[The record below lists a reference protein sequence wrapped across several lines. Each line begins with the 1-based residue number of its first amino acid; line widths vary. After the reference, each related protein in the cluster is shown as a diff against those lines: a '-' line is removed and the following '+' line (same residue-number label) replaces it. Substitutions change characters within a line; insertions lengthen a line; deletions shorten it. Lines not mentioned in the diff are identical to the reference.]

1 MCNLIL
7 EWTQISKFTCCLSPF
22 WNYRWTTCPL
32 LLSFMSIRSL
42 PKWWETQGN
51 TFIIWACPSR
61 GQFVTTSTSKEEDCG
76 ACRSRQACISVN
88 ISTDLHENRAEQALY
103 SIGSIMRQTQ
113 SVWGSINPF
122 HFFSILSLFTPPRL
136 PSNLKNYG
144 SVEPQFIDKICRIF
158 NEKVDTVCGT
168 RCFVSALIKTD
179 NGEKLAVLQR
189 SGRKPQNLLGA
200 VGICKRIKSGMVAS
214 IATLY
219 RCMWGEEGDQKAD
232 VISV

>member
-1 MCNLIL
+1 MCYLIL

-88 ISTDLHENRAEQALY
+88 ISTDLHEKRAELLLSIYAAHNMIKQCCFSEELCMPLGRHPLTIETLFSWLIINCPLLFNLY
-103 SIGSIMRQTQ
+103 NT
-113 SVWGSINPF
+113 
-122 HFFSILSLFTPPRL
+122 H
-136 PSNLKNYG
+136 
-144 SVEPQFIDKICRIF
+144 
-158 NEKVDTVCGT
+158 KV
-168 RCFVSALIKTD
+168 
-179 NGEKLAVLQR
+179 N
-189 SGRKPQNLLGA
+189 
-200 VGICKRIKSGMVAS
+200 
-214 IATLY
+214 
-219 RCMWGEEGDQKAD
+219 
-232 VISV
+232 